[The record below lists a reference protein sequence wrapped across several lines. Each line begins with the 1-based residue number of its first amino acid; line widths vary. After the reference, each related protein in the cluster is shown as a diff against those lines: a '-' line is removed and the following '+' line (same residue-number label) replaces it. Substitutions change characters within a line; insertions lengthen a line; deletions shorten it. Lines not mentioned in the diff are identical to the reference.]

1 MGKNDLIF
9 EYNQILKE
17 YDNNY
22 KNLSRNFNMSESAFW
37 TLYTIRSAGR
47 DLTQSEICD
56 MQYVSKQTVNSSL
69 KNLEN
74 KGLITLERTDDKR
87 KKHILLTE
95 EGLKVASETVDKL
108 LDAESSAFAQFDSD
122 EIRTFFNVA
131 KEYNKILE
139 NKIKEMFDREE

>member
-1 MGKNDLIF
+1 M
-9 EYNQILKE
+9 
-17 YDNNY
+17 
-22 KNLSRNFNMSESAFW
+22 
-37 TLYTIRSAGR
+37 YTIRSAGR

-95 EGLKVASETVDKL
+95 EGLKVACETVDKL

-131 KEYNKILE
+131 KEYNRILE
-139 NKIKEMFDREE
+139 NKIKEIFNRGE